1 MVEQGNVPL
10 KKLLYVY
17 IYIIFIY
24 VLYECVCVMFAKPL
38 TFFFFV
44 KMVKIFVEDPEKE
57 RSKKR
62 WYENL

>member
-24 VLYECVCVMFAKPL
+24 VLYECVCYVCKTL
-38 TFFFFV
+38 NFFFFV

>member
-1 MVEQGNVPL
+1 MYCMN
-10 KKLLYVY
+10 
-17 IYIIFIY
+17 
-24 VLYECVCVMFAKPL
+24 VCVLCLQNPKH
-38 TFFFFV
+38 FFFV